1 MGLIRLL
8 PRSGGARP
16 AAEPARDTA
25 PEPVPLDGP
34 PEPVV
39 VSEPASEAQARERH
53 ADRVAPPSSVTTPSR
68 PPRASRRSVI
78 ALANQ
83 KGGVA
88 KTTTTLNLGVALRE
102 MGHRVLLID
111 LDPQGNLTMS
121 QGLNPDVIERSM
133 FDVLVHK
140 VPISDVIEHREADLA
155 VASIDLAG
163 AELALS
169 AMIGRER
176 ALEKALVEV
185 RASYDYVLIDTPPS
199 LGLLT
204 INAFVAATGVIVPVQ
219 CEYLSLRGLVQLEN
233 TLAMVRE
240 NLNPNVGV
248 EGIVATMF
256 DGRTLHSREAIEIL
270 EENFGDLVYRTQD
283 PQDRPLR
290 GGARQGELR
299 PQVRPDRRRS
309 GGLPRAGARDRCGEG
324 GRGWRASAQACVR
337 ARSRSC
343 SARRK
348 RRNEDRPSPTRRR
361 RPSSLHRS
369 CPTRPPRRLRRQSQ
383 LPLDS
388 RADADLSGKDRA
400 RRHRRARLRLR
411 GRPHRADG
419 TSGRGRARAGDC
431 SRAPSWRSRV
441 AEVVELVPA
450 PAEVERSPAPE
461 QRPEPYAPP
470 ASRFVTPMPESPPR
484 LHVAG
489 DVASYLA
496 VIRVVGVGG
505 AGINAVN
512 RMMDAGIAQVDFV
525 AVNTDAQQLEL
536 SDAPVKIHIGESIT
550 QGLGSGAD
558 PETGRRAAEEG
569 FDHVRAAL
577 RGSDMVFVTAGEG
590 GGTGTGAAPVVARI
604 ARELGALTVGIVTT
618 PFKFEGTRRKV
629 AAESGV
635 ETLRAACDTVIVIP
649 NDRLLEVLDR
659 STSMIDAFRI
669 ADDVLR
675 QGVQGICDLITM
687 PGLINLDFADVRTV
701 MTDAGSAL
709 MGIGYSE
716 ARENRAREAAERA
729 LRSPLIDTEIV
740 GARGILL
747 SIAGGDD
754 LTLLEVNE
762 AAEVVRH
769 AATDDTNIIFGATVD
784 ERLNGQ
790 VWVTV
795 VATGLGSP
803 RRASYTPAAA
813 AMSPSAG
820 GRTTSDSERELPSF
834 LR

>member
-1 MGLIRLL
+1 M
-8 PRSGGARP
+8 ARKRASMREGPLAELFRATEAAQRGQTEPDTAPPPAAGPDPVVDPPAKTAGTESQLALDGEPTLVSAAGTELDATVEHVYDFEIARPEPEPTDRPVAAAPEPAP
-16 AAEPARDTA
+16 AAEPTVE
-25 PEPVPLDGP
+25 EP
-34 PEPVV
+34 
-39 VSEPASEAQARERH
+39 
-53 ADRVAPPSSVTTPSR
+53 
-68 PPRASRRSVI
+68 
-78 ALANQ
+78 
-83 KGGVA
+83 
-88 KTTTTLNLGVALRE
+88 
-102 MGHRVLLID
+102 
-111 LDPQGNLTMS
+111 
-121 QGLNPDVIERSM
+121 
-133 FDVLVHK
+133 
-140 VPISDVIEHREADLA
+140 
-155 VASIDLAG
+155 
-163 AELALS
+163 
-169 AMIGRER
+169 
-176 ALEKALVEV
+176 
-185 RASYDYVLIDTPPS
+185 
-199 LGLLT
+199 
-204 INAFVAATGVIVPVQ
+204 
-219 CEYLSLRGLVQLEN
+219 
-233 TLAMVRE
+233 
-240 NLNPNVGV
+240 
-248 EGIVATMF
+248 
-256 DGRTLHSREAIEIL
+256 
-270 EENFGDLVYRTQD
+270 
-283 PQDRPLR
+283 
-290 GGARQGELR
+290 
-299 PQVRPDRRRS
+299 
-309 GGLPRAGARDRCGEG
+309 
-324 GRGWRASAQACVR
+324 
-337 ARSRSC
+337 
-343 SARRK
+343 
-348 RRNEDRPSPTRRR
+348 
-361 RPSSLHRS
+361 
-369 CPTRPPRRLRRQSQ
+369 
-383 LPLDS
+383 
-388 RADADLSGKDRA
+388 
-400 RRHRRARLRLR
+400 
-411 GRPHRADG
+411 
-419 TSGRGRARAGDC
+419 
-431 SRAPSWRSRV
+431 V
-441 AEVVELVPA
+441 AEVVELVSA
-450 PAEVERSPAPE
+450 PAEVEPVPVPE
-461 QRPEPYAPP
+461 PRTHTAHEERAEPYAPP
-470 ASRFVTPMPESPPR
+470 ASRFVTPMPESAPR

-550 QGLGSGAD
+550 HGLGSGAD
-558 PETGRRAAEEG
+558 PETGRRSAEEG
-569 FDHVRAAL
+569 YDHVRAAL

-618 PFKFEGTRRKV
+618 PFKFEGTRRKF
-629 AAESGV
+629 AAEGGV
-635 ETLRAACDTVIVIP
+635 EALRAACDTVIVIP

-769 AATDDTNIIFGATVD
+769 AATEDTNIIFGATVD

-803 RRASYTPAAA
+803 RRASFTRAAA
-813 AMSPSAG
+813 AMSPPAG
-820 GRTTSDSERELPSF
+820 APATSDTERELPSF